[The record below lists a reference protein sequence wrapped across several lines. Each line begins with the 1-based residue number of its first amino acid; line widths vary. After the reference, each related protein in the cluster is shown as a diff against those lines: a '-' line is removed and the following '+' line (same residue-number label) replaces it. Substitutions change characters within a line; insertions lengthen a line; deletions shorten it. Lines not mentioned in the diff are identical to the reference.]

1 MVGKPRKGVAAKTE
15 KVGNKR
21 GQKCGS
27 SPTRNTTEKR
37 RAAAQVVPIGTR
49 RPAPPK
55 PATQAARR
63 FLNWLRE
70 HDLCR
75 EWMVDDVWY
84 LATDDFAEA
93 HDVDLPPRRVFL
105 GELQKLDG
113 VRVTYD
119 RRVRDRAGRVLRK
132 TTFYNFT
139 AENLAAEQMQ
149 MKLAA

>member
-1 MVGKPRKGVAAKTE
+1 MVGKARKGAAATAE

-21 GQKCGS
+21 AQKS
-27 SPTRNTTEKR
+27 APSPTRSPAKKR
-37 RAAAQVVPIGTR
+37 ETAARVVPIGIP

-55 PATQAARR
+55 PATEAARR
-63 FLNWLRE
+63 FLAWLRE

-75 EWMVDDVWY
+75 EWTVDDVWY

-93 HDVDLPPRRVFL
+93 LDVDLPPRRVFL

-119 RRVRDRAGRVLRK
+119 RRIRDRAGRVVRK
-132 TTFYNFT
+132 TTFYSFT
-139 AENLAAEQMQ
+139 AETMAAEQSQ
-149 MKLAA
+149 MRLAA